1 MYVGM
6 CAAFPTSPL
15 HASLFY
21 KSLRFALAFTFKL
34 YNYVASFFPQPTV
47 FTFASLTCTWSSPH
61 THTAPH
67 QSTCHSAAAFVGLG
81 YREISRL
88 VPSGASA

>member
-6 CAAFPTSPL
+6 RMAFPTSSL

-34 YNYVASFFPQPTV
+34 YNYVASFF
-47 FTFASLTCTWSSPH
+47 SPADCVYIRQLNMH
-61 THTAPH
+61 MVQSTHTVPQ
-67 QSTCHSAAAFVGLG
+67 QSTCHSAAVFVGPG
-81 YREISRL
+81 YIEISRL
-88 VPSGASA
+88 VPSGALA